1 MRLLLW
7 HFFRRGGGEMG
18 GTKLDPEAVCLKIV
32 GERNHV
38 EAISRSL

>member
-1 MRLLLW
+1 
-7 HFFRRGGGEMG
+7 MG
-18 GTKLDPEAVCLKIV
+18 GTKLDPEAVYLYLKIV